1 MRTCKSTDWTCSPT
15 DHVICRPIT
24 KRCAMPSSAA
34 TICYR
39 EQEQMLLR
47 ALGVFVGRFDRQ
59 AVNALGF
66 AEATVQALVNKSLVQ
81 IEPRAQPNRAFYC
94 WRRCAPMPGSS
105 YIYRV
110 KPNVDS
116 AHAAYFLGLAALN
129 DAAFRGLGSR
139 TALANMDREAA
150 NLYAALV
157 WALANDM
164 GLALP
169 LLAYLLIYWSTGRY
183 SQMSRRWVETAVS
196 QIQPEPTLPYAD
208 FLYGLAL
215 LRWHQA
221 AALSAP
227 IRSRENPLPA

>member
-1 MRTCKSTDWTCSPT
+1 
-15 DHVICRPIT
+15 
-24 KRCAMPSSAA
+24 
-34 TICYR
+34 
-39 EQEQMLLR
+39 MLLR
-47 ALGVFVGRFDRQ
+47 ALGVFVGGFDRQ

-81 IEPRAQPNRAFYC
+81 IEPRAQREPRFLLLETVRAYA
-94 WRRCAPMPGSS
+94 WEQLHLQGEAERRQ
-105 YIYRV
+105 R
-110 KPNVDS
+110 